1 MEQILRNRP
10 ILVLSFAVVVL
21 SVFFGIALWKWQA
34 KLQLQGSSEE
44 KPLEGLKEFGSV
56 PQFSLLERSGR
67 QVTLSDLKGEV
78 WIVNFIYT
86 NCPDTCPI
94 QSAQLRQI
102 QEDFMEEKDLR
113 VVSITVDPKRDTP
126 EVLSEYAKRFSADP
140 GRWLFLTGEKED
152 IYKFAQEG
160 FHLGAAELPYEKRPE
175 SGATH
180 THSPRFVLIDREA
193 QIRGYYVSTDG
204 EAMKRLRRD
213 LEILLRGEKW
223 LKVTN

>member
-21 SVFFGIALWKWQA
+21 SVFFAIALWKWQA
-34 KLQLQGSSEE
+34 NLQLQGGSEE
-44 KPLEGLKEFGSV
+44 KPLEGLREFGSV
-56 PQFSLLERSGR
+56 PQFSLIERSGR
-67 QVTLSDLKGEV
+67 QVTLSDLKGRV

-102 QEDFMEEKDLR
+102 QQDFMEQKDLR

-140 GRWLFLTGEKED
+140 GRWLFLTGEKGD
-152 IYKFAQEG
+152 TYKFAQDG
-160 FHLGAAELPYEKRPE
+160 FHLGAAELPHEKRPE

-180 THSPRFVLIDREA
+180 THSPRFVL
-193 QIRGYYVSTDG
+193 
-204 EAMKRLRRD
+204 RD
-213 LEILLRGEKW
+213 SF
-223 LKVTN
+223 